1 VASSPARAVVEQR
14 YRIIRRIEAGGMA
27 EVFLGEACGVEG
39 FKKRVAIKRVLPHL
53 AQNDNFIQMFLDEA
67 RLSARLSHANIVSVF
82 DIVAVD
88 DTYLLVMDFVDG
100 ANLKRVLESQQRR
113 RAAFP
118 LAEAIYICT
127 EACNGLSYAHG
138 LRDESGRPLS
148 IVHRDVSPPNL
159 LLTKL
164 GEVKIADFGL
174 AKAGTQIRR
183 TDPGVIKGKYS
194 YLSPEAA
201 NGLDVDARADIFSL
215 GIVMWEMLAGRRL
228 FLGETDYDTVKRVQ
242 QAQIPRLTPLNPHV
256 DDEFEAILLKA
267 LARDRGDRFQTA
279 EEFGDALLGYLFSR
293 RLKVTKNDVARLVN
307 TAVMDEAK
315 AAKPDVRR
323 IERLI
328 EEELLDL
335 NSDVAMRQNVVPP
348 LLKGTL
354 RPITGETQLD
364 SLFEDSANWSFSD
377 SGMGQLHATGS
388 GMNLRADSGTLRG
401 LGPDQPASSASTPP
415 AAPPAQSWRDS
426 AADYPLPPAALN
438 NSPSNSFKQRPSW
451 HGQTQGSDDLDLD
464 QELMGP
470 DPLVLRP
477 SPEATRS
484 HLQLASI
491 PGLPPPPQVVHNAAA
506 TKYVA
511 MSVAASLIIALL
523 TVVMVIARLVH

>member
-1 VASSPARAVVEQR
+1 
-14 YRIIRRIEAGGMA
+14 MA

-67 RLSARLSHANIVSVF
+67 RLSARLSHTNIVSVF
-82 DIVAVD
+82 DIVARG
-88 DTYLLVMDFVDG
+88 DTYLLIMDFIDG
-100 ANLKRVLESQQRR
+100 ANLKRILESHQRR
-113 RAAFP
+113 RAPFP

-138 LRDESGRPLS
+138 LRDESGRPLN

-159 LLTKL
+159 LVTKL

-174 AKAGTQIRR
+174 AKAGTQLRR

-228 FLGETDYDTVKRVQ
+228 FLGETDYDTVKLIQ

-256 DDEFEAILLKA
+256 DDAFEEILLKA
-267 LARDRGDRFQTA
+267 LARDRKERFASA
-279 EEFGDALLGYLFSR
+279 EAFGDALLGYLFSR
-293 RLKVTKNDVARLVN
+293 RLRVTKNDIARLVN
-307 TAVMDEAK
+307 TAVTDEAPTSK
-315 AAKPDVRR
+315 QDVRR

-335 NSDVAMRQNVVPP
+335 NSDVTMRQDVVPP
-348 LLKGTL
+348 LLKGSL
-354 RPITGETQLD
+354 RHSTHSHVNG
-364 SLFEDSANWSFSD
+364 LFEDTASWFSSD
-377 SGMGQLHATGS
+377 SAPPRLADS
-388 GMNLRADSGTLRG
+388 GAKLRRADSVAHQLRGVDSDGSDSSTLRG
-401 LGPDQPASSASTPP
+401 LGPNQ
-415 AAPPAQSWRDS
+415 
-426 AADYPLPPAALN
+426 PLPATTNWRESALN
-438 NSPSNSFKQRPSW
+438 YSPAFDPSRPLVPQQSYRHSW
-451 HGQTQGSDDLDLD
+451 HGYESLDL
-464 QELMGP
+464 ETSTGGTALM
-470 DPLVLRP
+470 LRP
-477 SPEATRS
+477 SPEDTRS
-484 HLQLASI
+484 QIKS
-491 PGLPPPPQVVHNAAA
+491 PPLPPPEPSYAPGDAQV

-511 MSVAASLIIALL
+511 MSVAASLIIAML
-523 TVVMVIARLVH
+523 TIIFVLARLLY